1 MNRTTLAHYWIIY
14 RKLMRKKLGFSYSF
28 THLHKKCGSRN
39 IERIEREV
47 KIEEKKEDRSEEK
60 K

>member
-39 IERIEREV
+39 IERS
-47 KIEEKKEDRSEEK
+47 EDRRK
-60 K
+60 KGRPK